1 MELAASS
8 SLEEGRTERFVC
20 TCGKS
25 HLRPVICQCG
35 IHSSLLLRRGA
46 PLHPHPLLWR
56 CRPCPLGC
64 WWRQAWVPVMAVTFS
79 ASPPR
84 PPAIVEAG
92 GSQADAAAAAAAVFL
107 GSGGGC
113 GPFGPWDGILVAT
126 GQGRMVCGRS
136 GEDWACDDA
145 EDLASDDLGATE
157 G

>member
-1 MELAASS
+1 
-8 SLEEGRTERFVC
+8 
-20 TCGKS
+20 
-25 HLRPVICQCG
+25 
-35 IHSSLLLRRGA
+35 
-46 PLHPHPLLWR
+46 
-56 CRPCPLGC
+56 
-64 WWRQAWVPVMAVTFS
+64 MAVTFS

-84 PPAIVEAG
+84 PPAIVEAS

-145 EDLASDDLGATE
+145 EDLASDDLGNYCGLIGFSLFGVCHSASLDLV
-157 G
+157 